1 MASQKRRAKS
11 ASTAGRFRLQDVVDE
26 AIYIGAKL
34 VLHANGSIAQ
44 LDAAGEAKAEWSV
57 EDPAWPQYAL
67 RFGLQPQPETVVPE
81 GRRRA
86 EPRPQDG

>member
-11 ASTAGRFRLQDVVDE
+11 APTGGRFRPRQIELAD
-26 AIYIGAKL
+26 GAKL
-34 VLHANGSIAQ
+34 MLHANGSITQ

-57 EDPAWPQYAL
+57 EDPAWPQHAL

-86 EPRPQDG
+86 EPRPQEG